1 MSTIQDILDIARRH
15 DAPSNDD
22 VPRLKISRSD
32 YPTEPMSFIWK
43 PAVCLVLQGAKR
55 MVIGNKTLEYG
66 AGDCMIVAAEVA
78 AMVQISQAK
87 LGRPYLAANLYLDP
101 AMISALLVDMAGIP
115 EPVSLS
121 GFNIAKA
128 PSLLLDAWRRFVELL
143 DRPEEIPIMATR
155 FEQEVLLRLL
165 MGPQGFVLRQLARPD
180 SRLGQIRRAMEWIRE
195 RHAERITIGQMAAIA
210 GMSPSVFHRR
220 FKAITELSPLQYQK
234 HIRLNEARRQIITD
248 GSNAAS
254 VGFSVGYES
263 PSQFSREYK
272 RLFGEPP
279 RRDAAALQSILES

>member
-1 MSTIQDILDIARRH
+1 MTTIQDILDIARRH
-15 DAPSNDD
+15 DAPSRDD

-32 YPTEPMSFIWK
+32 YPTGPMSFIWK

-55 MVIGNKTLEYG
+55 MVIGNQTLEYG

-78 AMVQISQAK
+78 AMVQISQANA
-87 LGRPYLAANLYLDP
+87 GRPYVAANLYLDP
-101 AMISALLVDMAGIP
+101 AIISALLVDMAGMP
-115 EPVSLS
+115 ESVSLS
-121 GFNIAKA
+121 GFDIAKA

-165 MGPQGFVLRQLARPD
+165 MGAQGPVLRQLARPD
-180 SRLGQIRRAMEWIRE
+180 SRLGQVRRAMDWIRE
-195 RHAERITIGQMAAIA
+195 HHAERITIGQMAAIA

-220 FKAITELSPLQYQK
+220 FKAVTGLSPLQYQK
-234 HIRLNEARRQIITD
+234 HVRLNEARRQIITD
-248 GSNAAS
+248 GGNAAS
-254 VGFSVGYES
+254 VGFAVGYES